1 MDYVVFFVAGV
12 LAGALPL
19 VIWYYAY
26 VALLGQERR
35 QLRQQAD
42 RLSSDVYD
50 LSQRAEAFEGR
61 RRQGE
66 EAMAALD
73 VRRRQVEE
81 RINATLAQQA
91 QELAARAEAVEAHGR
106 DVEEQFRVAF
116 AKRAVELDEERRKH
130 EEVLTART
138 RDLETHKR
146 ELDQASTA
154 FEERKIRYDS
164 LVRENTGLKQDLFNL
179 SVQSKKTERD
189 HAAIMQRQEEICQQ
203 ANELAERYLSE
214 NVSWIGDKINATNFA
229 SSKTRLLK
237 VIEWC
242 RRVGFEIPASREED
256 LVQGVRKEYEE
267 AVRAQ
272 FAREEQ
278 ARIRAQ
284 IREEEKVAREIDKQ
298 VKDAQ
303 REQAAI
309 QAALDKALAEAR
321 DEHSAEVAFLK
332 SRLKE
337 AEENMQRAMSRAQMT
352 KSGHVYVLSNI
363 GAFGEGVFK
372 IGMSRRLEPQ
382 ERVDELSGASVPFP
396 FDVHMMISCDDAPSL
411 ENALH
416 RELHM
421 ERVNKVNFRKEFFH
435 TDLETIRKVVEAQH
449 GEVQYVAEPAALQYR
464 ESTSMSPEDYEVVE
478 STVQSAI
485 AEHGEL
491 PEED

>member
-1 MDYVVFFVAGV
+1 MEYIVLFVAGA

-19 VIWYYAY
+19 VIWYHRY
-26 VALLGQERR
+26 VGQLQAEKKSVRERDASLKSYSSELTQVANGLETGR
-35 QLRQQAD
+35 LQLA
-42 RLSSDVYD
+42 
-50 LSQRAEAFEGR
+50 
-61 RRQGE
+61 
-66 EAMAALD
+66 
-73 VRRRQVEE
+73 
-81 RINATLAQQA
+81 
-91 QELAARAEAVEAHGR
+91 R
-106 DVEEQFRVAF
+106 DVAAYDARKVQY
-116 AKRAVELDEERRKH
+116 DE
-130 EEVLTART
+130 
-138 RDLETHKR
+138 
-146 ELDQASTA
+146 
-154 FEERKIRYDS
+154 
-164 LVRENTGLKQDLFNL
+164 LVRENNGLKQDLFNL

-189 HAAIMQRQEEICQQ
+189 HAAITRRQEEICQKT
-203 ANELAERYLSE
+203 NELAERYLGE

-229 SSKTRLLK
+229 SSKARLLK
-237 VIEWC
+237 VVEWC
-242 RRVGFEIPASREED
+242 RGVGFEIPASKEEE
-256 LVQGVRKEYEE
+256 LVQGVRKEYED

-303 REQAAI
+303 REQAAV

-321 DEHSAEVAFLK
+321 DEHSAEVEFYKA
-332 SRLKE
+332 RLKE

-382 ERVDELSGASVPFP
+382 ERVDELGGAAVPFP
-396 FDVHMMISCDDAPSL
+396 FDVHMMISCDDAPGL

-421 ERVNKVNFRKEFFH
+421 ERLNKVNFRKEYFR
-435 TDLETIRKVVEAQH
+435 TDLETIRKVVEAKH

-464 ESTSMSPEDYEVVE
+464 ESISISPEDYEVVE
-478 STVQSAI
+478 STQQSVI